1 VHGLIGP
8 NGSGKST
15 LVNVVTG
22 VYEPTGGEIRL
33 GERRLNSL
41 RPHSIAAAGVTR
53 TFQNI
58 QLFKDLSVLDNVMMG
73 FHTQRRAGFIHQLLR
88 THTAAVEEESVRERA
103 LQLLALLDIEHLA
116 SAEAQSLPLRAAAD
130 GRDRPS
136 AGDWAVDPAAGRTG
150 RGRQPE

>member
-1 VHGLIGP
+1 MPEGRAGFRRNLPGVSSLWTKPAGAAERAATRANGLDAITPPAQRVSLRLDDVKMYFGGVKAIDGVSIVVESGQVHGLIGP

-22 VYEPTGGEIRL
+22 VYEPTGGEVWLGTRL
-33 GERRLNSL
+33 LNSL

-73 FHTQRRAGFIHQLLR
+73 FHTH
-88 THTAAVEEESVRERA
+88 
-103 LQLLALLDIEHLA
+103 
-116 SAEAQSLPLRAAAD
+116 P
-130 GRDRPS
+130 
-136 AGDWAVDPAAGRTG
+136 
-150 RGRQPE
+150 